1 MHLLAITKN
10 GDDYV
15 NISHDDY
22 KKLCEHILDILFD
35 GSDLNGFEPRIDW
48 EDLIG
53 NKRKPKKVG
62 RPSTLAE

>member
-10 GDDYV
+10 GDDYE

-53 NKRKPKKVG
+53 NKKNPRK
-62 RPSTLAE
+62 SAMTLAW